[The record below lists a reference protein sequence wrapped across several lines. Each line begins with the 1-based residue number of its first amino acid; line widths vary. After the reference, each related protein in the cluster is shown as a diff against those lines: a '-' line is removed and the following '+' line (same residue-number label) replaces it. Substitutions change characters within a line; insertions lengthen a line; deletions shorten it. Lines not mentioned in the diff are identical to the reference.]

1 MVNRIQEN
9 KPVLT
14 RVPAGHGWAWL
25 LQAMALIRSQAARL
39 LFLAVLM
46 QLIIGLTQVPVLGM
60 LVVLAMPGLSA
71 GMLEAFNRV
80 ASGLPLPASLL
91 FVPLTV
97 RPANGRLIVLGLLM
111 FAVAALSVMLI
122 MSGGAGE
129 LDAELMRRIEQGDAE
144 AIQQLDPELIYQ
156 VVMSVMLAVGL
167 SGMISFMS
175 IPLIWFHNMPTM
187 AALVEGL
194 KALAVNWK
202 PFLIL
207 SLGLVALLF
216 PLGLVFLLLMQLA
229 GTAGPMSFIFAA
241 LIMLAALVY
250 QLLIFATQ
258 YCAVRDIYGLGE
270 PDMPA
275 AESADEP
282 GSRNNDDGEDGQF
295 LA

>member
-1 MVNRIQEN
+1 MVNDKQEN
-9 KPVLT
+9 RPVLT
-14 RVPAGHGWAWL
+14 RVPANHGWAWL
-25 LQAMALIRSQAARL
+25 LQALVLIRSQAARL

-71 GMLEAFNRV
+71 GMLEAIRRV
-80 ASGLPLPASLL
+80 ASGLPIPASLL

-97 RPANGRLIVLGLLM
+97 RPANARLLMLGLLM
-111 FAVAALSVMLI
+111 FGVAAASVMLI

-129 LDAELMRRIEQGDAE
+129 LDAELLRRIEQGDAE
-144 AIQQLDPELIYQ
+144 AIQQLDPELVYR
-156 VVMSVMLAVGL
+156 VVMSVLLAVGL
-167 SGMISFMS
+167 SGTISFMA
-175 IPLIWFHNMPTM
+175 IPLIWFHNMPTL

-194 KALAVNWK
+194 KALAANWK
-202 PFLIL
+202 PFLVL
-207 SLGLVALLF
+207 GLGLVAVLF
-216 PLGLVFLLLMQLA
+216 PLGLVFLLLVQLA

-241 LIMLAALVY
+241 LIMLAALAY

-270 PDMPA
+270 LDTPVVEAGDA
-275 AESADEP
+275 SVN
-282 GSRNNDDGEDGQF
+282 RKNDDEDDGQF